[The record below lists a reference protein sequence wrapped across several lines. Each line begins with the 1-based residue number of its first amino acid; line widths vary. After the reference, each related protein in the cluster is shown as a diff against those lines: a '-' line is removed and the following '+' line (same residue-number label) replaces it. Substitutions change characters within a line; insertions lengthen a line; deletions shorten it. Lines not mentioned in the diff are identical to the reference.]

1 MGLPVKDTADF
12 IAGCEAAGF
21 SGVGMHDHQHS
32 GRDVFLT
39 LALAAERT
47 SRLTVYP
54 ATTNPVT
61 RHPMVLASLAHS
73 LEEIAPERVRLTVG
87 PGYLAVGNIGQ
98 PRATVDAMRQ
108 AILTIRGLLR
118 GERLQFN
125 GVESRLRN
133 VSDRPT
139 PVFMTAAG
147 PRMVELAGEVADGA
161 MLLVGLHPKAVEAAR
176 RRLEIGAARSGRSLD
191 GFQTIF
197 ITPTTVSDDGPGAR
211 RFPQQWFRHDQPYL
225 KYPSDSNLVW
235 LREAGIDLAA
245 DFVPESISDDLA
257 AEICDAFRPVRH
269 ARGMP
274 GPAETRRK
282 RIGRRPCL
290 HIPHSHAGR
299 RLRHA
304 AGRCR
309 RFPRHDYSGT
319 GLALVGVLQVPSP
332 WRGRVRVGVKG
343 KCLIEGWRATY
354 PSSAPSR

>member
-1 MGLPVKDTADF
+1 MKVDIRVPMGLPVLETADF
-12 IAGCEAAGF
+12 IAGCEDAGF

-47 SRLTVYP
+47 SKLTVYP

-87 PGYLAVGNIGQ
+87 PGYLAVGNIGR
-98 PRATVDAMRQ
+98 PRATVDAMRR

-125 GVESRLRN
+125 AIESRLRN

-161 MLLVGLHPKAVEAAR
+161 MLLVGLHPRAVEAAR

-191 GFQTIF
+191 DFHAIY

-211 RFPQQWFRHDQPYL
+211 RFPQQWFRSDQPYL

-235 LREAGIDLAA
+235 LREAGIDLAD
-245 DFVPESISDDLA
+245 DFIPENIGDDQA
-257 AEICDAFRPVRH
+257 AEICDAFGLFGTPEECLSRLKR
-269 ARGMP
+269 ARNESGIDHVFIFPTHTQDGGYDMP
-274 GPAETRRK
+274 RSEVDAFQRT
-282 RIGRRPCL
+282 I
-290 HIPHSHAGR
+290 IP
-299 RLRHA
+299 
-304 AGRCR
+304 
-309 RFPRHDYSGT
+309 
-319 GLALVGVLQVPSP
+319 GLAGLS
-332 WRGRVRVGVKG
+332 
-343 KCLIEGWRATY
+343 
-354 PSSAPSR
+354 